1 VGAAADDESP
11 ARSAAASRPA
21 GSAASSSAAAPK
33 AAASSAARPAARV
46 GAAKPAAK
54 KSAGGGDDAAELTS
68 QLSKLTITIEGLEKE
83 RNFYFGK
90 LREIEIL
97 AQDADAAD
105 EAAVAAAAAES
116 ADLQAFKKQ
125 VLAVLYAT
133 DDNAEFQAPEE
144 AAAAPAGDE
153 GLLGNDELPVE

>member
-54 KSAGGGDDAAELTS
+54 KSAGGDDAAELTS

-144 AAAAPAGDE
+144 AAAPAGDE